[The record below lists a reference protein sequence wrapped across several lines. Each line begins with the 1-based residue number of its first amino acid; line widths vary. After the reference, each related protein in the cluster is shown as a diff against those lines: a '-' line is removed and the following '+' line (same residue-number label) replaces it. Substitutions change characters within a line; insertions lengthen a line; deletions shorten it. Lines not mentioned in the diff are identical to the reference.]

1 MTPEQIEQ
9 AIAGLEDGDTV
20 VITVG
25 EGYYQAEVRGRIHY
39 DARLMDTTVGPLSIG
54 TSRFYDEIK
63 SIEVV
68 SKGEPKWRR
77 AKVISAELKGSKE
90 PQYFVRT
97 KGAAAHDWVGEDG
110 TQVDH
115 KDLENAVIV
124 ASEDS

>member
-9 AIAGLEDGDTV
+9 AIAGLEDGDAVV
-20 VITVG
+20 VIVG
-25 EGYYQAEVRGRIHY
+25 EGYYQAEVRGRVHY
-39 DARLMDTTVGPLSIG
+39 DAHLMDTTVGPLSIG

-63 SIEVV
+63 SIEVI

-77 AKVISAELKGSKE
+77 AKVISAELKGTKV
-90 PQYFVRT
+90 PKYFVRV
-97 KGAAAHDWVGEDG
+97 KGAAHDWVGEDG